1 MKWLRTNWQIL
12 TTLGV
17 IAVWAVGLAIQHT
30 GKDQATRYDIDRA
43 SEHRERLERTDEILT
58 ERVKAV
64 EASQVETARQLTGIS
79 VSQTAQGKQLDR
91 IEKKIGRMA
100 GRNER

>member
-1 MKWLRTNWQIL
+1 MKWVRDNWQII

-17 IAVWAVGLAIQHT
+17 IAVWGIGLAIQHT

-43 SEHRERLERTDEILT
+43 SEHRGRLERTDEIIA

-64 EASQVETARQLTGIS
+64 EASQVEAARQLTGIS
-79 VSQTAQGKQLDR
+79 VEQAAQGKQLDR
-91 IEKKIGRMA
+91 IEKKIGRMV
-100 GRNER
+100 EREN

>member
-1 MKWLRTNWQIL
+1 MKWLRENWQIF

-17 IAVWAVGLAIQHT
+17 IGVWGVGVIVQHT
-30 GKDQATRYDIDRA
+30 GQDQATRYHIDRA
-43 SEHRERLERTDEILT
+43 TEHRERLEATDAILT

-79 VSQTAQGKQLDR
+79 VEQTAQGKQLDR
-91 IEKKIGRMA
+91 IEKKIGRI
-100 GRNER
+100 GREE

>member
-1 MKWLRTNWQIL
+1 MKWARENWQII
-12 TTLGV
+12 TTVGV
-17 IAVWAVGLAIQHT
+17 IGAWGIGMIVQHT

-43 SEHRERLERTDEILT
+43 SEHRERLEVTDGILT

-79 VSQTAQGKQLDR
+79 VEQSAHGKQLDR
-91 IEKKIGRMA
+91 IEKKIGRI
-100 GRNER
+100 GREE

>member
-1 MKWLRTNWQIL
+1 MKWIRENWQIL

-17 IAVWAVGLAIQHT
+17 VGVWGVGIIIQHT
-30 GKDQATRYDIDRA
+30 GQDQATRYDIVRA
-43 SEHRERLERTDEILT
+43 TEHRERLEATDAILT

-79 VSQTAQGKQLDR
+79 VEQTAQGKQLDR
-91 IEKKIGRMA
+91 IEKKIGRMVE
-100 GRNER
+100 GR